1 MGLLLCS
8 WPWKL
13 HTQCYSSVPVPPG
26 AYGSSQCCLK
36 FWDLAN
42 ASTRTGLLAPF
53 TLNTR
58 VDDPHA
64 PGQISSL
71 CCHPSADIAVTTGA
85 SDCEFR
91 VWVRAASQRKPGGKA
106 VDPSSWRCR
115 WEEEEWGPLG
125 FTLTFTWHLL
135 AFAWLLPSVAPACFH
150 SLLFPSPGIPLLTVL
165 LPPGHWGAT
174 RACP

>member
-8 WPWKL
+8 WPRKL

-115 WEEEEWGPLG
+115 WEEEWHLLG
-125 FTLTFTWHLL
+125 FTLASTWHLL
-135 AFAWLLPSVAPACFH
+135 AFT
-150 SLLFPSPGIPLLTVL
+150 LFPSPGTSLLTVL
-165 LPPGHWGAT
+165 PPPGHWGAT
-174 RACP
+174 RACR